1 MLPITLVLVVAACV
15 KGEQML
21 PLKVTCEPIVE
32 WKGGPYVYRITLR
45 NVSKGSIVIRY
56 PRAFG
61 HTSIRYLGSP
71 VPGIRNGVVVGN
83 WSNDLDEERPIL
95 DERLAPGDSMMEIVR
110 IPYHRAALLTF
121 PAKLSAVW
129 DANYSV
135 DQPDKPKKWH
145 RAEISCPFTANP
157 VKPSAAEVDR
167 FVTELH
173 RRVPRSFDRT
183 SQSDPSLS
191 WIEYTDKLQFFPV
204 ILRHLDAGDKYM
216 AIQALYLIVE
226 TAKASPDTVP
236 KLLLEPTLRGTSFL
250 FAIWQEKDPTW
261 PRPSKE
267 MIAELG
273 RAPNEWVQLL
283 AWATFPDQIR
293 DAPAALKK
301 VHALMNPQPTP
312 AVLALVK
319 QLDADS
325 FKTREEASKKL
336 LEINDVEPMLQQ
348 ILAGPGTPEQHQRV
362 KQVLESFP
370 KGATVSAAHWVIQA
384 LPQIDTPRSE
394 QLMELMAKGPP
405 KLRATQ
411 DAKKFLADRIEM
423 KRRDKEFEDLHK
435 ESEENKKDKPPEKE

>member
-1 MLPITLVLVVAACV
+1 M
-15 KGEQML
+15 
-21 PLKVTCEPIVE
+21 
-32 WKGGPYVYRITLR
+32 
-45 NVSKGSIVIRY
+45 IRY

-71 VPGIRNGVVVGN
+71 VPGIRNGVVVGH

-95 DERLAPGDSMMEIVR
+95 DERLAPGVSMTEIVNIR
-110 IPYHRAALLTF
+110 QYRAALLTF
-121 PAKLSAVW
+121 PVKLSAVW
-129 DANYSV
+129 NANFSFH
-135 DQPDKPKKWH
+135 QPDKPKQWH
-145 RAEISCPFTANP
+145 RAEITGQFTANP
-157 VKPSAAEVDR
+157 TKPTDAEVKR
-167 FVTELH
+167 FVSELD
-173 RRVPRSFDRT
+173 RRVPRVFDRAGA
-183 SQSDPSLS
+183 SDPSLS

-204 ILRHLDAGDKYM
+204 IQNHIDAGNTYLGV
-216 AIQALYLIVE
+216 QALYLIVE
-226 TAKASPDTVP
+226 TARVSPDTVP

-293 DAPAALKK
+293 DAPAALKR
-301 VHALMNPQPTP
+301 VHALINPAPTP

-319 QLDADS
+319 QLDAAS

-336 LEINDVEPMLQQ
+336 LEINDMEPMLQQ
-348 ILAGPGTPEQHQRV
+348 ILAGPGTPEQHQRI

-384 LPQIDTPRSE
+384 LPHIDTPRSE

-411 DAKKFLADRIEM
+411 EANTILAQRLEL
-423 KRRDKEFEDLHK
+423 KRQDKALEDLHK
-435 ESEENKKDKPPEKE
+435 ESEENKKDKPPAKE